1 MSVEAPEAPETVV
14 TPAATAPEAPV
25 SPEPATGTETDWKAE
40 AALQKAEAERYRAL
54 ARKQEDR
61 SKQNHT
67 ELQQRDELL
76 RQVAAKVG
84 IEIDTDPD
92 PAKLTRRLDEATA
105 EARASKVELAV
116 FRAASGTGA
125 DASALLDSRQFMN
138 RAGALDPSADDF
150 GDQVAAL
157 VTEAAQDARYKAP
170 EAAQPA
176 RQLPS
181 ASGGGFGQSSGARM
195 WTQSD
200 YDRVVASGNMGE
212 LTKAMQAGLLANIG
226 IPRQKTKTA

>member
-1 MSVEAPEAPETVV
+1 MSVEAPEAPETDV

-84 IEIDTDPD
+84 IEIDTDGLTLTYS
-92 PAKLTRRLDEATA
+92 KLKLRSDSPGTDLRL
-105 EARASKVELAV
+105 RIELA
-116 FRAASGTGA
+116 G
-125 DASALLDSRQFMN
+125 SALHGKIIER
-138 RAGALDPSADDF
+138 R
-150 GDQVAAL
+150 
-157 VTEAAQDARYKAP
+157 
-170 EAAQPA
+170 
-176 RQLPS
+176 
-181 ASGGGFGQSSGARM
+181 
-195 WTQSD
+195 
-200 YDRVVASGNMGE
+200 
-212 LTKAMQAGLLANIG
+212 
-226 IPRQKTKTA
+226 PRRR